1 MEMSELTLAWDQS
14 PHFLRTSLLVGF
26 TTGQAKESQLRD
38 IRSPL
43 GEGMYS
49 EDWPGSGVGR
59 SRFVAPSC
67 PFLLTLTP
75 FPALSLSFH
84 L

>member
-1 MEMSELTLAWDQS
+1 MSELTLAWDQS
-14 PHFLRTSLLVGF
+14 PHFLRTSLPVDL
-26 TTGQAKESQLRD
+26 TTGQARESQLRD
-38 IRSPL
+38 IWSPL
-43 GEGMYS
+43 GEGMYPQ
-49 EDWPGSGVGR
+49 DWLGHEVGR

-75 FPALSLSFH
+75 SPALSLSLH